1 MRVIAG
7 KYRGRILAEFKG
19 RAVRP
24 TSDRVKESVFE
35 ILSRRFQGARVLD
48 LFCGSGALGIES
60 LSRGAE
66 EVIFNDSSRES
77 VLLTKKNLAA
87 LKCEGKVL
95 QMDYAAALGAV
106 SGKFDLIFVDPPYS
120 SGLYT
125 RVLELIAQY
134 DRLNTDGRVVC
145 ESEEEFAV
153 PACYRIADVRAY
165 GRTRVTFLESI

>member
-77 VLLTKKNLAA
+77 VLLTKKKLS
-87 LKCEGKVL
+87 CFKV
-95 QMDYAAALGAV
+95 
-106 SGKFDLIFVDPPYS
+106 
-120 SGLYT
+120 
-125 RVLELIAQY
+125 R
-134 DRLNTDGRVVC
+134 R
-145 ESEEEFAV
+145 
-153 PACYRIADVRAY
+153 
-165 GRTRVTFLESI
+165 